1 MIAVPFSPLVSAI
14 LTAVDV
20 MVLSFVVGIHEV
32 VLPDATAHVRETLER
47 VADLQEKLE
56 SKIAEVKRLRANLDA
71 AKALAEEEQRTPN
84 ASRLVAL
91 METVRD
97 VKAMAEAVFVLSC
110 ESCATTV
117 PASPSAVPAVP
128 TSIRE
133 LAAAFRKLGDA
144 LEAPSIVEGPLGS
157 MDEEQCDVL
166 DRYLADLR
174 HSPGETETESI
185 SQTLV

>member
-1 MIAVPFSPLVSAI
+1 MIAVPFSPLVSAM

-91 METVRD
+91 MENVRD
-97 VKAMAEAVFVLSC
+97 VKTMVEAVFVLSC
-110 ESCATTV
+110 ESCASTV
-117 PASPSAVPAVP
+117 PASASASAAPAAP

-144 LEAPSIVEGPLGS
+144 LEAPSIVDGPLGS
-157 MDEEQCDVL
+157 MDEEQCCVL
-166 DRYLADLR
+166 DGYLTDLR

-185 SQTLV
+185 S

>member
-1 MIAVPFSPLVSAI
+1 MIAVPFSPLVSAM

-91 METVRD
+91 MENVRD
-97 VKAMAEAVFVLSC
+97 VKTMVETVFVLSC
-110 ESCATTV
+110 ESCAPTV
-117 PASPSAVPAVP
+117 PATVAPAVS

-144 LEAPSIVEGPLGS
+144 LEAPSMVDGPLGS

-166 DRYLADLR
+166 DSYLADLR
-174 HSPGETETESI
+174 HSPGETESI

>member
-56 SKIAEVKRLRANLDA
+56 GKIAEVKRLRANLDA
-71 AKALAEEEQRTPN
+71 AKALAEEEQRTPH

-91 METVRD
+91 MENVRD
-97 VKAMAEAVFVLSC
+97 VKTMAEAVFVLSC
-110 ESCATTV
+110 ESCAPTA
-117 PASPSAVPAVP
+117 PATAAPVAL

-144 LEAPSIVEGPLGS
+144 LEAPSIVDGPLGS

-166 DRYLADLR
+166 DSYLTDLR

-185 SQTLV
+185 S